1 MGMSL
6 KSMALTAEKWIHKIS
21 SMFSWLSV
29 IVLILMMLF
38 IAIDIIGRYMFMK
51 PITGSIDFIVVMMVF
66 IVFPAFAHVTVLKR
80 HVRTD
85 IIFDALSKRAQG
97 AIDIINSACS
107 IFIVG
112 LISWQLGARAVD
124 MILNPPGV
132 RTEYFQWP
140 QFPFIALAA
149 IGCGLMTL
157 ELAIWFIHSIDQA
170 LHGQ

>member
-1 MGMSL
+1 MSL
-6 KSMALTAEKWIHKIS
+6 KSMALTAEKSIHKIS

-38 IAIDIIGRYMFMK
+38 IAVDIIGRYLFMR

-66 IVFPAFAHVTVLKR
+66 AVFPCFAHVTALGR

-85 IIFDALSKRAQG
+85 IIFNFFSTRGQG

-107 IFIVG
+107 IFIIG
-112 LISWQLGARAVD
+112 LITWQLGLRAID
-124 MILNPPGV
+124 MILNPPGI
-132 RTEYFQWP
+132 RTDYFQWP

-149 IGCGLMTL
+149 VGCGLMTL
-157 ELAIWFIHSIDQA
+157 ELIIWFIHSIDQA